1 MELLEWTLSILV
13 FSLFCA
19 TAVLGSVLNI
29 WMMLSTPNP
38 FAKDSRRP
46 KEPLV
51 KDRKR
56 RDEVLRRQLD
66 ISKVRHIY

>member
-1 MELLEWTLSILV
+1 MELLECTLGILA
-13 FSLFCA
+13 FLLFCA

-29 WMMLSTPNP
+29 WTMLSTPNP

-46 KEPLV
+46 KKPLV

-56 RDEVLRRQLD
+56 RDAVLKRQFD
-66 ISKVRHIY
+66 ISKVKHI